1 MLNAISKMFKKIS
14 VIQPVSPNCLSV
26 RLYLYRQILFQIHA
40 VAFLILYFFPTLC
53 IGNNSE
59 YSSALFLSVDGE
71 IPKTAAASD
80 VLRKL
85 FVNFSISSK
94 LLFSKWSPA
103 FLRKYFLNLC
113 DEYGII
119 YLTGIS
125 CSTNRNKLNCFCI
138 GIVIQKGKSLCKNGS
153 LLLPSA

>member
-14 VIQPVSPNCLSV
+14 VTKSVCTNGFSV
-26 RLYLYRQILFQIHA
+26 RLCLYRQILFQIYA

-59 YSSALFLSVDGE
+59 YSSVLFLSVDGE

-85 FVNFSISSK
+85 FVDFSISSK
-94 LLFSKWSPA
+94 LLFLK
-103 FLRKYFLNLC
+103 
-113 DEYGII
+113 
-119 YLTGIS
+119 
-125 CSTNRNKLNCFCI
+125 
-138 GIVIQKGKSLCKNGS
+138 
-153 LLLPSA
+153 